1 MSRRFGKPSKK
12 ILRMFGVS
20 PKKKRKRKPKET
32 VVDGVTIKVN
42 PGKFK
47 NQITNGYHSKKEYE
61 RSLILK
67 DMLAKCEI
75 ANLREQVSYELIPK
89 QSKENGKH
97 ERAVHYIADFVY
109 EKDGKTVVE
118 DVKGMKLPEYVIK
131 RKLMLFIHKI
141 EIQEV

>member
-1 MSRRFGKPSKK
+1 
-12 ILRMFGVS
+12 MFGVS

-67 DMLAKCEI
+67 DMLAKGEI
-75 ANLREQVSYELIPK
+75 SNLREQVSYELIPK
-89 QSKENGKH
+89 QPVHRPLARPRDAAADHQEHVRLCVEGSPECGACAMASRRTVCIDPGIPTQQRQ
-97 ERAVHYIADFVY
+97 RA
-109 EKDGKTVVE
+109 
-118 DVKGMKLPEYVIK
+118 
-131 RKLMLFIHKI
+131 RS
-141 EIQEV
+141 

>member
-1 MSRRFGKPSKK
+1 
-12 ILRMFGVS
+12 MFGVS

-67 DMLAKCEI
+67 DMLAKGEI
-75 ANLREQVSYELIPK
+75 ANLRDQRDHRDQVSYELIPK
-89 QSKENGKH
+89 QQKEDGKH